1 MANYNSTN
9 TGAVI
14 DAAVDAVEAVS
25 GDLVGT
31 TDTQT
36 LTNKTLNNPNINEAV
51 ALTATSTQLNTIT
64 DKADKNVTIQTK
76 SANYTLVA
84 GDNNNIIEVDTT
96 STITLPDGLDTGFQA
111 VIVNTGS
118 GQTITLS
125 ATTTL
130 TSKDS
135 ATTITSQYGAVTVV
149 HVGSNVWRAFGDLA

>member
-1 MANYNSTN
+1 MAN
-9 TGAVI
+9 
-14 DAAVDAVEAVS
+14 
-25 GDLVGT
+25 
-31 TDTQT
+31 
-36 LTNKTLNNPNINEAV
+36 IN
-51 ALTATSTQLNTIT
+51 LTSTSGTGFLET
-64 DKADKNVTIQTK
+64 DFDQIKDVLQDGGVDIPTTSPVATKNATIQTK

-111 VIVNTGS
+111 IIVNTGS
-118 GQTITLS
+118 TQTITLS

-135 ATTITSQYGAVTVV
+135 NTTITSQYGAATVV